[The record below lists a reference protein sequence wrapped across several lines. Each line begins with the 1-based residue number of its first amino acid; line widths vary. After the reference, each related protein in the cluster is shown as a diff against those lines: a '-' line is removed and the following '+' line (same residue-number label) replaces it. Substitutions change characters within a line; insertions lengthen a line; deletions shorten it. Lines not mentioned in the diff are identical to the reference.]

1 MTGPT
6 KDERMFDERAAL
18 AELERFRRDI
28 ARLRAE
34 REGIGQTFDSFIESL
49 PAPDDVFPSEATLA
63 PRVPEPR
70 PAPVPETIALPPL
83 PKRAAAPAATPA
95 VRSAPSVPVAKDD
108 ERDVGSNAVMPTAR
122 KNRTPVLVAVI
133 AILLAVGVF
142 ATWTFRRGTEA
153 TPQPATQAPVT
164 EPAAPPSAPQAAP
177 PAVAV
182 TGSEISTVRRAW
194 VRVIADGERIVER
207 EVPANTRVPFTA
219 DKTII
224 VRTGDAGAVKLSIR
238 GEDQGVLGRDGEV
251 VTRTFTVPAAP
262 KR

>member
-6 KDERMFDERAAL
+6 KDERVFDERAAL
-18 AELERFRRDI
+18 AELEQFRRDI
-28 ARLRAE
+28 ERYRAE
-34 REGIGQTFDSFIESL
+34 REGIGQKFDSFIESL

-63 PRVPEPR
+63 PRAPEPK

-83 PKRAAAPAATPA
+83 PKRVAATAATPSA
-95 VRSAPSVPVAKDD
+95 RSPQSVSAAKDD
-108 ERDVGSNAVMPTAR
+108 DLAVGSNAVVPAPR
-122 KNRTPVLVAVI
+122 KNRTPMFVAVI
-133 AILLAVGVF
+133 AVLFAVGAF
-142 ATWTFRRGTEA
+142 ATWTFRRGTEP
-153 TPQPATQAPVT
+153 TPQPSTPAPVA
-164 EPAAPPSAPQAAP
+164 ERAAQPSAPQPAP
-177 PAVAV
+177 PPAV

-251 VTRTFTVPAAP
+251 VTRTFTVAAAP

>member
-6 KDERMFDERAAL
+6 KDEGVFDERAAL

-28 ARLRAE
+28 ERYRAE
-34 REGIGQTFDSFIESL
+34 REGIGQKFDRYIESL
-49 PAPDDVFPSEATLA
+49 PAPHDVFPSEATLA
-63 PRVPEPR
+63 PRPTEPR
-70 PAPVPETIALPPL
+70 PAPVLETIALPPL
-83 PKRAAAPAATPA
+83 PKRAAAPPVIAAARPTQ
-95 VRSAPSVPVAKDD
+95 SVPAARDD
-108 ERDVGSNAVMPTAR
+108 ERDAGSRAVMPPAR
-122 KNRTPVLVAVI
+122 TNRTPIFVSVI

-142 ATWTFRRGTEA
+142 ATWTFRRGTET

-164 EPAAPPSAPQAAP
+164 EPAAQPSAPQAAP
-177 PAVAV
+177 AAVAV

-219 DKTII
+219 EKTII

-238 GEDQGVLGRDGEV
+238 GEDQGALGRDGEV
-251 VTRTFTVPAAP
+251 VTRTFTVPAAA

>member
-6 KDERMFDERAAL
+6 KDERVFDERAAL

-28 ARLRAE
+28 ERYRAE
-34 REGIGQTFDSFIESL
+34 REGIAQKFDSFIESL

-63 PRVPEPR
+63 PRLTDPR
-70 PAPVPETIALPPL
+70 PAPVAETIALPPL
-83 PKRAAAPAATPA
+83 PKRAAAPAAIPA
-95 VRSAPSVPVAKDD
+95 ARSAQSMPAARDD
-108 ERDVGSNAVMPTAR
+108 ERDVGSNAVMPAVR
-122 KNRTPVLVAVI
+122 KNRTPVFVALI
-133 AILLAVGVF
+133 AILLAVGLF
-142 ATWTFRRGTEA
+142 ATWTFRRGTET

-164 EPAAPPSAPQAAP
+164 EAAAQTSAPQAAP

-251 VTRTFTVPAAP
+251 VTRTFTVAAAP